1 MNCPPLARILP
12 VVSALAFFASVH
24 AAASQHERTPDERT
38 ASVQRARQFAD
49 AAPADRWDNMFNGT
63 NLDSW
68 TPVAVS
74 PTTFTAGFDDSTTPP
89 TAVIKCT
96 GHPTGIMRTDRMY
109 RNFVFEMDFSHR
121 DPKSNAGLFI
131 WSDAICSRGVPFS
144 RSIEVQV
151 MDGTE
156 SRMADGRLR
165 YTSQGDI
172 FSIHGAKM
180 TPDRPHP
187 EGWARCLPSEDRMKP
202 APEWNHYRVIC
213 VDGIIKLEI
222 NGKEVSGGYNC
233 SPREGYICLES
244 EGGAIWFKNL
254 RVLTLPST
262 RNMLPTPSLRAD
274 PELAQFRAI
283 FDGTLDNF
291 TVPPESVGHWKPE
304 DWTLVFDG
312 QGGDIWS
319 KESFGDCELIADW
332 RWAGPPQGQMVR
344 PLIGPDGNTLKNADG
359 SEKTETIDEYDSGI
373 FLRGNSKSQVNLW
386 NWNCGSGEVWGYR
399 TDPNLAPDA
408 RAACTPKAKADAPI
422 GQWNRF
428 RIRMQ
433 GEVLNVWLNDQHV
446 IVDATL
452 AGVPSTG
459 PIGLQKH
466 GSAVD
471 WGNVMVRRLE

>member
-359 SEKTETIDEYDSGI
+359 SEKTETIDE
-373 FLRGNSKSQVNLW
+373 
-386 NWNCGSGEVWGYR
+386 
-399 TDPNLAPDA
+399 
-408 RAACTPKAKADAPI
+408 
-422 GQWNRF
+422 
-428 RIRMQ
+428 
-433 GEVLNVWLNDQHV
+433 
-446 IVDATL
+446 
-452 AGVPSTG
+452 
-459 PIGLQKH
+459 
-466 GSAVD
+466 
-471 WGNVMVRRLE
+471 